1 MTFAFAR
8 AMWDALTL
16 ALVFGASTAEAQA
29 KFERRLPLALDGAFR
44 VHNMVGSVTV
54 RGWARDTVLVRAKL
68 AAGERVHMG
77 GGYKGAKMF
86 VESDDDRNPQ
96 PTHLEVWVPS
106 RTKLWV
112 KTATANITVTGVAGG
127 LDLYVV
133 SGNIQVDGSPAELN
147 AEAIDGDVRVTGSPK
162 WLRAKSAT
170 GSVSLRGGST
180 DAALSTVSGPIRI
193 EGGSFERMRAETVS
207 GNITFS
213 GQVDRS
219 GVFDFDS
226 HSGAVDV
233 GIPAK
238 SSASVA
244 IISISGTIA
253 NKLTN
258 RAPIAGKFGRGSEL
272 NMEVN
277 AGGARVT
284 VRTFKGPVT
293 LRSTN

>member
-8 AMWDALTL
+8 AMRYALTL
-16 ALVFGASTAEAQA
+16 ALVFGASTAQAQA
-29 KFERRLPLALDGAFR
+29 KFERRLPLAMDGAFR

-68 AAGERVHMG
+68 AEGERVHMG

-86 VESDDDRNPQ
+86 VESDDDRHPQ

-106 RTKLWV
+106 RSKLWV

-193 EGGSFERMRAETVS
+193 EGGSFERTRAETVS

-213 GQVDRS
+213 GQLDRS

-226 HSGAVDV
+226 HSGAVDI
-233 GIPAK
+233 GIPVK

-258 RAPIAGKFGRGSEL
+258 RSPTAGKFGRGSEL

-277 AGGARVT
+277 AGGARLT

-293 LRSTN
+293 LRSTD